1 MPEITPLHAIILGLV
16 QGLAEFIP
24 ISSSA
29 HLNIAHWL
37 LGHKERELPFD
48 VMLHIGTLV
57 ALAWYFRHDW
67 KKLLTDPS
75 QRTLRNLVILGCV
88 PGALLGKFLDQF
100 QNESLFAD
108 VRFNAAMLFVM
119 GAILFA
125 ADRIGRKVRDLDS
138 LTLRD
143 ALLVGF
149 SQALALI
156 PGVSRS
162 GSTITAGLLLGFNR
176 EAAARFSFLMSLPI
190 TLGAVGYKFYKD
202 IWQVY
207 RAEGGAALQAS
218 LGAPPG
224 VVLLGIVVSGV
235 SGFWAISFLLNF
247 LKRHDLT
254 LFFVWRAAVALLVFA
269 TILLNIKQPS

>member
-57 ALAWYFRHDW
+57 ALAWYFRRDW
-67 KKLLTDPS
+67 KALLTVPA
-75 QRTLRNLVILGCV
+75 QRPLRNLVFLGCV
-88 PGALLGKFLDQF
+88 PAAVFGLGLRGLQHTP
-100 QNESLFAD
+100 LFAD

-119 GAILFA
+119 GAILFL
-125 ADRIGRKVRDLDS
+125 ADRAGRKNREVES
-138 LTLRD
+138 ITLKD

-149 SQALALI
+149 SQALALV

-162 GSTITAGLLLGFNR
+162 GSTITAGLLLGLTR

-190 TLGAVGYKFYKD
+190 TIGAVGYEFYKD
-202 IWQVY
+202 IWKVY
-207 RAEGGAALQAS
+207 RDQGGEALQAS
-218 LGAPPG
+218 LGATPA
-224 VVLLGIVVSGV
+224 VLLLGIVVSGL

-254 LFFVWRAAVALLVFA
+254 LFFAWRAAVALLVLGTVF
-269 TILLNIKQPS
+269 LNIKQP